1 MINDSRLR
9 MILIPSLLMAM
20 AFATL
25 SSPHPNPLLIT
36 GEGKAQ
42 PDLMPLPA
50 NVEWQ
55 DGKFRL
61 TETFKIAVTGM
72 ADDRLFTS
80 ATRALR
86 RLAGRTGLFLPQDFL
101 RPETNPSTSLR
112 MKADSAGLVINCERP
127 GQIKLGE
134 DETYSL
140 TVSPTQITLNAKTDL
155 GALRGLETFLQL
167 LSVDEQGY
175 YFPTVR
181 IADAPRFP
189 WRGLMIDASRHF
201 MPVEVVKR
209 NLDGMAAVKLNVLH
223 WHLSDDQGFRVESKV
238 WPQLHDLGSDGLYY
252 TQSQIRE
259 VIAYAAERGIRV
271 VPEFDVPGHA
281 TSWVAAYPEL
291 GSAPG
296 PYQVERR
303 WGIFY
308 PVLNP
313 VKDFT
318 YKFLDK
324 FFGEMAGLFP
334 DPYFHIGG
342 DEIEHGDYH
351 EAKHWNENP
360 EIQAFKM
367 KNNIKDNFAL
377 QAYFNSRILKI
388 LTKHGKIMMG
398 WDEILH
404 ESMPTNIV
412 IQSWRGRDAMVKA
425 AQSGFQS
432 MLSNGYYID
441 LIQPTDFHYL
451 NDPLPA
457 DTPLTEEQRKKIL
470 GGEATMWAEFV
481 SPETVDSRI
490 WPRTAAIAERFWSPR
505 DVNNVDDMYR
515 RLESIGFQLEE
526 HGLTHEKNYAMML
539 RRLTR
544 NHDITALRN
553 LVDVIEPVKVYNRG
567 RLKPH
572 VQHSP
577 LTRVVDASRP
587 DAKVAR
593 EFRKA
598 VDAFLSAGNDHQEL
612 LSAIRNRLELWQR
625 NHEDLKKTI
634 ALSPVLAEI
643 ETLSEDLMKI
653 SKIGLQALDMIAS
666 GQKADPAWI
675 DQAHQIM
682 EKAKE
687 PRGQT
692 ELMVVSG
699 IEKMVTEVGKVG
711 GGQ

>member
-1 MINDSRLR
+1 MSSYKL
-9 MILIPSLLMAM
+9 S
-20 AFATL
+20 TL
-25 SSPHPNPLLIT
+25 HMLGFVLVLFSIAL
-36 GEGKAQ
+36 AQ
-42 PDLMPLPA
+42 ERYMLPDLMPLPA
-50 NVEWQ
+50 KTDWQ
-55 DGKFRL
+55 DGRFRL
-61 TETFKIAVTGM
+61 AENFKIAIAGTP
-72 ADDRLFTS
+72 DTRLYPG
-80 ATRALR
+80 ATRTLR

-101 RPETNPSTSLR
+101 RPGV
-112 MKADSAGLVINCERP
+112 KVDSAGLVVNCERP
-127 GQIKLGE
+127 GEVKLGG
-134 DETYSL
+134 DESYVL
-140 TVSPTQITLNAKTDL
+140 TVSPTQIVLNATTDI
-155 GALRGLETFLQL
+155 GALRGLETLLQL
-167 LSVDEQGY
+167 LAVDEQGY
-175 YFPTVR
+175 YFPAVK
-181 IADAPRFP
+181 IDDAPRFP

-201 MPVEVVKR
+201 MPAEVVKR
-209 NLDGMAAVKLNVLH
+209 NLDAMAAVKLNVLH

-238 WPQLHDLGSDGLYY
+238 WPKLHELGSDGLYY
-252 TQSQIRE
+252 TQTQIKE
-259 VIAYAAERGIRV
+259 VVAYAAERGIRV

-281 TSWVAAYPEL
+281 TSWTAAYPEL

-296 PYQVERR
+296 PYEIERK

-313 VKDFT
+313 VNDFT

-324 FFGEMAGLFP
+324 FFGEMAAFFP
-334 DPYFHIGG
+334 DPYIHIGG
-342 DEIEHGDYH
+342 DEIEHADYH

-360 EIQAFKM
+360 EIQAFKQ
-367 KNNIKDNFAL
+367 KNGMKDNAAL

-388 LTKHGKIMMG
+388 LTKHGKVMVG

-425 AQSGFQS
+425 AQSGYQS

-457 DTPLTEEQRKKIL
+457 DTPLTTEQQQKIL
-470 GGEATMWAEFV
+470 GGEATMWAEYV

-505 DVNNVDDMYR
+505 EVNDVDDMYR
-515 RLESIGFQLEE
+515 RLESISFQLEE
-526 HGLTHEKNYAMML
+526 HGLTHEKNYPMLL

-544 NHDITALRN
+544 NHDISALKN
-553 LVDVIEPVKVYNRG
+553 LVDVIEPVKIYNRG

-572 VQHSP
+572 TQSSP
-577 LTRVVDASRP
+577 LTRVVDAARP

-593 EFRKA
+593 EFRKD
-598 VDAFLSAGNDHQEL
+598 VDAFISFGNNHRDLST
-612 LSAIRNRLELWQR
+612 AIRNRLELWHS
-625 NHEDLKKTI
+625 NHDELKQVI
-634 ALSPVLAEI
+634 ALSPVLSEI
-643 ETLSEDLMKI
+643 ESLSEDLMKV
-653 SKIGLQALDMIAS
+653 SEIGLQAMDMIAS
-666 GQKADPAWI
+666 GQKADQAWV
-675 DQAHQIM
+675 DQSRQILV
-682 EKAKE
+682 KAKE

-699 IEKMVTEVGKVG
+699 IEKMVAEVARIG

>member
-1 MINDSRLR
+1 MINKSRLR
-9 MILIPSLLMAM
+9 INFVPTLFIALL
-20 AFATL
+20 FARV
-25 SSPHPNPLLIT
+25 SS
-36 GEGKAQ
+36 AQ

-50 NVEWQ
+50 SLEWQ
-55 DGKFRL
+55 EGKFRL
-61 TETFKIAVTGM
+61 AENFKIAVTGA
-72 ADDRLFTS
+72 ADDRLYAG

-86 RLAGRTGLFLPQDFL
+86 RLAGRTGLFLPQDFI
-101 RPETNPSTSLR
+101 RR
-112 MKADSAGLVINCERP
+112 DVKVDSAGLIINCERP
-127 GQIKLGE
+127 GQMKLGE
-134 DETYSL
+134 DETYAL
-140 TVSPTQITLNAKTDL
+140 IVSPTQINLNAKTDL

-175 YFPTVR
+175 YFPAVK
-181 IADAPRFP
+181 IADGPRFP

-201 MPVEVVKR
+201 MPVEVIKR

-238 WPQLHDLGSDGLYY
+238 WPKLHEIGSDGLYY
-252 TQSQIRE
+252 TQAQIKE
-259 VIAYAAERGIRV
+259 VIEYAAERGIRV

-296 PYQVERR
+296 PYQVERQ

-313 VKDFT
+313 VNDFT

-324 FFGEMAGLFP
+324 FFGEMAELFP

-360 EIQAFKM
+360 EIQEFK
-367 KNNIKDNFAL
+367 KKKNIKDNFAL
-377 QAYFNSRILKI
+377 QAYFNSHVLKI
-388 LTKHGKIMMG
+388 LTRHKKIMVG

-425 AQSGFQS
+425 AQAGYQS
-432 MLSNGYYID
+432 ILSNGYYID

-457 DTPLTEEQRKKIL
+457 DTQLTPEQQQKIL
-470 GGEATMWAEFV
+470 GGEATMWAEYV

-505 DVNNVDDMYR
+505 DVNDVDGMYR
-515 RLESIGFQLEE
+515 RLETISFQLEE
-526 HGLTHEKNYAMML
+526 HGLMHEKNYAMML

-544 NHDITALRN
+544 NHDITALKN
-553 LVDVIEPVKVYNRG
+553 FVDVIEPVKIYNRG

-577 LTRVVDASRP
+577 LTRVVDAARP

-593 EFRKA
+593 EFRRD
-598 VDAFLSAGNDHQEL
+598 VDAFLGAGGDHSD
-612 LSAIRNRLELWQR
+612 LSAAMRSRLELWQR
-625 NHEDLKKTI
+625 NHGEVKKI
-634 ALSPVLAEI
+634 IVLSPVLAEI

-653 SKIGLQALDMIAS
+653 SEIGLQALDRIAA
-666 GQKADPAWI
+666 GQKADQAWL
-675 DQAHQIM
+675 DQSKSIL

-692 ELMVVSG
+692 ELMVVSA
-699 IEKMVTEVGKVG
+699 IEKMVEEAGKLG
-711 GGQ
+711 GGR

>member
-1 MINDSRLR
+1 MIKNSRPL
-9 MILIPSLLMAM
+9 ILITSLLLAMAM
-20 AFATL
+20 AKTAL
-25 SSPHPNPLLIT
+25 PHPNSFPK
-36 GEGKAQ
+36 GEGAAQ
-42 PDLMPLPA
+42 PDLMPLP
-50 NVEWQ
+50 VKIEWHA
-55 DGKFRL
+55 GKFRL
-61 TETFKIAVTGM
+61 AENFKIALTG
-72 ADDRLFTS
+72 ASEDRLFTS

-86 RLAGRTGLFLPQDFL
+86 RLAGRTGLFFPQDFL
-101 RPETNPSTSLR
+101 RR
-112 MKADSAGLVINCERP
+112 DVKVDSAGLIINCERP

-134 DETYSL
+134 DESYSL
-140 TVSPTQITLNAKTDL
+140 IVSETQIALNTKTDL

-175 YFPTVR
+175 YFPAVK
-181 IADAPRFP
+181 IEDAPRFA
-189 WRGLMIDASRHF
+189 WRGLMIDAARHF
-201 MPVEVVKR
+201 MTVEVVKR

-223 WHLSDDQGFRVESKV
+223 WHLSDDQGFRVESKA
-238 WPQLHDLGSDGLYY
+238 WPKLHDIGSDGLYY
-252 TQSQIRE
+252 TQAQIKE
-259 VIAYAAERGIRV
+259 VIEYAAERGIRV

-281 TSWVAAYPEL
+281 TAWVAAYPEL

-296 PYQVERR
+296 PYQVERK

-313 VKDFT
+313 VNDFT
-318 YKFLDK
+318 YTFLDGL
-324 FFGEMAGLFP
+324 FGEMAALFP

-360 EIQAFKM
+360 EIQAFKE

-377 QAYFNSRILKI
+377 QAYFNSRVLKI
-388 LTKHGKIMMG
+388 LTKHKKIMVG

-412 IQSWRGRDAMVKA
+412 IHSWRGRDAMMKA
-425 AQSGFQS
+425 AQAGYQS

-457 DTPLTEEQRKKIL
+457 DTLLTPEQQQKIL
-470 GGEATMWAEFV
+470 GGEATMWAEYV

-490 WPRTAAIAERFWSPR
+490 WPRTAAIAERLWSPR
-505 DVNNVDDMYR
+505 EVNDVADMYR
-515 RLESIGFQLEE
+515 RLDTISFQLEE
-526 HGLTHEKNYAMML
+526 HGLTHEKNYPMML

-544 NHDITALRN
+544 NNDITALKN
-553 LVDVIEPVKVYNRG
+553 FVDVIEPVKIYNRG

-572 VQHSP
+572 VQQSP
-577 LTRVVDASRP
+577 LTRVVDAARP

-593 EFRKA
+593 EFRRD
-598 VDAFLSAGNDHQEL
+598 VDAFLTASNDHADV
-612 LSAIRNRLELWQR
+612 SAAIRSRLELWQR
-625 NHEDLKKTI
+625 NHDELKKI
-634 ALSPVLAEI
+634 IPLSPVLLEI
-643 ETLSEDLMKI
+643 ETLSEDLKKI
-653 SKIGLQALDMIAS
+653 SEIGLQGLDMIAA
-666 GQKADPAWI
+666 GQKANQAWL
-675 DQAHQIM
+675 DQSKSIL

-692 ELMVVSG
+692 ELMVIPA
-699 IEKMVTEVGKVG
+699 IEKMVEEAGRLEG
-711 GGQ
+711 GR

>member
-1 MINDSRLR
+1 MENQRLR
-9 MILIPSLLMAM
+9 LIALAVILFSTAIYTSTI
-20 AFATL
+20 FA
-25 SSPHPNPLLIT
+25 
-36 GEGKAQ
+36 A

-50 NVEWQ
+50 KITWEA
-55 DGKFRL
+55 GRFRL
-61 TETFKIAVTGM
+61 TEIFKIGVTGR
-72 ADDRLFTS
+72 ADARLYTG

-134 DETYSL
+134 AESYVL
-140 TVSPTQITLNAKTDL
+140 TVAPTQITLNARTDL

-175 YFPTVR
+175 YFPTVK
-181 IADAPRFP
+181 IDDAPRFP

-201 MPVEVVKR
+201 MPVEVLKR

-238 WPQLHDLGSDGLYY
+238 WPKLHELGSDGLYY
-252 TQSQIRE
+252 NQAQINE
-259 VIAYAAERGIRV
+259 VIDYAAERGIRV

-291 GSAPG
+291 GSAPE
-296 PYQVERR
+296 PYQVERK

-324 FFGEMAGLFP
+324 FFGEMAKLFP

-360 EIQAFKM
+360 EIQAFKK
-367 KNNIKDNFAL
+367 KNNIKGNFAL

-388 LTKHGKIMMG
+388 LTKHKKIMVG

-425 AQSGFQS
+425 AQAGYQS

-457 DTPLTEEQRKKIL
+457 DTPLTPDQQKKIL
-470 GGEATMWAEFV
+470 GGEATMWAEYV
-481 SPETVDSRI
+481 SAETVDSRI

-505 DVNNVDDMYR
+505 DVNDVDDMYR
-515 RLESIGFQLEE
+515 RLDAISFQLEE
-526 HGLTHEKNYAMML
+526 HGLTHEKNYPMML

-544 NHDITALRN
+544 NHDITALKN
-553 LVDVIEPVKVYNRG
+553 LVDVIEPVKIYTRG
-567 RLKPH
+567 QQKPH
-572 VQHSP
+572 TRHSP
-577 LTRVVDASRP
+577 LTRVVDAARP

-593 EFRKA
+593 EFRKE
-598 VDAFLSAGNDHQEL
+598 VDAFLGAGNNHQEL
-612 LSAIRNRLELWQR
+612 SSAIRSRLELWQH
-625 NHEDLKKTI
+625 NHDELKRI
-634 ALSPVLAEI
+634 IPLSPVLNEI
-643 ETLSEDLMKI
+643 ETLSHDLMKI
-653 SKIGLQALDMIAS
+653 SEIGLQALEMIAG

-692 ELMVVSG
+692 ELMVVSS
-699 IEKMVTEVGKVG
+699 IEKLVEEAGKIG
-711 GGQ
+711 GR